1 MSRRAAE
8 YGRVYMSGYTNPRK
22 REAAI
27 AAARPLAAC
36 TSSPTGP
43 DRREQPGGPGGW
55 APFLVVC
62 TCLVARGRQVPPPP
76 PPAWYPV
83 REAPA
88 CELEESGA
96 GGGGDAEQV
105 GSQARQAR
113 VGGEWTVDQA
123 ATVDRL

>member
-1 MSRRAAE
+1 M
-8 YGRVYMSGYTNPRK
+8 GPV
-22 REAAI
+22 
-27 AAARPLAAC
+27 
-36 TSSPTGP
+36 SSCMYLP
-43 DRREQPGGPGGW
+43 
-55 APFLVVC
+55 
-62 TCLVARGRQVPPPP
+62 GRQWVASDPPPP